1 MAPEIINGN
10 HHYSEKVDVYSYG
23 VILWE
28 LFSNE
33 KPFMGLNPIQIAFK
47 IGKGE
52 RLQINFSFSPELS
65 TLIQSCWHQEAEKR
79 PSFDQILKMLN
90 IKYFIPKC

>member
-65 TLIQSCWHQEAEKR
+65 TLIQSCWHQEADNTMTDK
-79 PSFDQILKMLN
+79 
-90 IKYFIPKC
+90 